1 MRQSLPLESGMQKDA
16 LRGHE
21 TIRLS
26 SARGSGI
33 QQSLQSV
40 AIELREV
47 QEFDAELA
55 MIRPPNRRGL
65 DCNRRPYFHG
75 PY

>member
-1 MRQSLPLESGMQKDA
+1 MLHAAMRRFGLV
-16 LRGHE
+16 
-21 TIRLS
+21 LS
-26 SARGSGI
+26 EEARGGDI

-40 AIELREV
+40 VIELREV

-55 MIRPPNRRGL
+55 MIRPPDRRGL

-75 PY
+75 PYLTVARRCPE